1 MAEEKDK
8 EKDKIKELKIEY
20 LKQPMK
26 RTTIKRKIAKIITLQ
41 NKLGEENK
49 Q

>member
-1 MAEEKDK
+1 MNKEDEDK
-8 EKDKIKELKIEY
+8 LRELKIEY

-26 RTTIKRKIAKIITLQ
+26 RAVIKRKIAKIITLQ
-41 NKLGEENK
+41 NKVGETNK